1 MERKEK
7 LKLKHRSSRRVVA
20 SFVVCAWLFGGC
32 ASPVLDPV
40 PVRESSQGTRLQL
53 QVEEPDTKVE
63 VADAT
68 GKCTWTPSAT
78 MPDTIAVWVS
88 GSDNK
93 YEDCIVNKDD
103 ISSSGTVG
111 SVVLQSDQPRSRYA
125 VYPASAAVSAASG
138 SDDGS
143 VNPQVSYNTHY
154 DLSQLEASLVND
166 YTRLPMVAK
175 NSDNTTPTLAFFHVG
190 GMLRL
195 SLKGIPSGATVV
207 EVSFEGMD
215 HVTGTYEVLEG
226 GTVGGRT
233 KGAPVSGKGNRVL
246 FTLPSASVSSGSCVV
261 NVPLPCGD
269 YGTLTGVRV
278 KAGTQE
284 RVKYAAWPFIT
295 HAMGKKL
302 ECDFNTPVGPIDR
315 LVLGTDPDATLWKGQ
330 KVTRQARAYD
340 ANGNEVTGVSVAWS
354 SGNTAVATVNPST
367 GEVTAASAGEAVI
380 TATATAGSV
389 TKTASYTV
397 YVNEL
402 TGLVLDCGST
412 LTLRLGVS
420 KPVTATAV
428 YTMNGDP
435 EPPVVNWY
443 VTGPASPA
451 KTATASGTAN
461 RFTAL
466 SQGSGTITAKIEK
479 NTYGT
484 HPVLVATCN
493 FDAIP
498 VTYLPGKFSV
508 SPTEQVYFSP
518 GNLQVNYTGTSGG
531 GHTREWLFSENQW
544 DVFFLTEDELNSLP
558 NPPAGTTVKLSHFGW
573 GTAGHKNP
581 GGDYGYDENHLHY
594 EPHSNSSQEYKYCP
608 STATWW
614 LKTSG
619 NPNIGYLTLKHEK
632 NTWNADPE
640 LRSYCD
646 WGIHFDDNGVGHD
659 DKYDGTWFTLSYRQW
674 LYLAQERSSAKEK
687 ISSALLVVDNA
698 AEIKIPGLVLVPD
711 DWQCPAGCEFDY
723 MAFALGGTH
732 EGAEYYYAKNVY
744 YINTTWPLMEASGA
758 VFLPVAGYRYH
769 QPSNGQLYNPSPVW
783 GTSPYYN
790 TQGSYWTSTAEAT
803 SSNISQAPTMG
814 FHSTGILGN
823 LQYQHQA
830 RAVRLV
836 HYAN

>member
-195 SLKGIPSGATVV
+195 GLKGIPSGATVV

-233 KGAPVSGKGNRVL
+233 KGAPVSGKGNRVF

-302 ECDFNTPVGPIDR
+302 ECDFSAPVGPIDR
-315 LVLGTDPDATLWKGQ
+315 LVLGTGPDATLWKGQ
-330 KVTRQARAYD
+330 KVTRQAHAYD
-340 ANGNEVTGVSVAWS
+340 ADGNEVTTGVSIAWS

-367 GEVTAASAGEAVI
+367 GEVKAESAGQAVI

-466 SQGSGTITAKIEK
+466 SQGSGTITAKIEPA

-544 DVFFLTEDELNSLP
+544 DVFYSTNEELQSLP

-573 GTAGHKNP
+573 ATAGHKND
-581 GGDYGYDENHLHY
+581 GGDYGYDDTHIHY
-594 EPHSNSSQEYKYCP
+594 EPHSLLADYDNTVKYGP
-608 STATWW
+608 SLDNWLNVFGWDSDTWLGDATM
-614 LKTSG
+614 
-619 NPNIGYLTLKHEK
+619 
-632 NTWNADPE
+632 
-640 LRSYCD
+640 RSYCD
-646 WGIHFDDNGVGHD
+646 WGVHFDDDGVGHD
-659 DKYDGTWFTLSYRQW
+659 NWYDGTWFTLSEEQFR
-674 LYLAQERSSAKEK
+674 YLVLERNNAKRK
-687 ISSALLVVDNA
+687 RTYAVIVVDNA
-698 AEIKIPGLVLVPD
+698 AGVLVPGLVLVPD
-711 DWQCPAGCEFDY
+711 DWQCPVGCTYQIAGNKSEENSGFG
-723 MAFALGGTH
+723 FFTNI
-732 EGAEYYYAKNVY
+732 YYAD
-744 YINTTWPLMEASGA
+744 TTWPVMEASGA
-758 VFLPVAGYRYH
+758 VFLPVATTRNGHDLDNVTTYRGFTLKG
-769 QPSNGQLYNPSPVW
+769 PSH
-783 GTSPYYN
+783 
-790 TQGSYWTSTAEAT
+790 GSYWTS
-803 SSNISQAPTMG
+803 SSGYSDASAAYFT
-814 FHSTGILGN
+814 FWWDDHSFGSSYRGDDRL
-823 LQYQHQA
+823 
-830 RAVRLV
+830 VRLV
-836 HYAN
+836 HRAN

>member
-40 PVRESSQGTRLQL
+40 PVREPAQGTRLQL

-195 SLKGIPSGATVV
+195 GLKGIPSGATVV

-233 KGAPVSGKGNRVL
+233 KGTPVSGKGNRVL

-315 LVLGTDPDATLWKGQ
+315 LVLGTGPDATLWKGQ
-330 KVTRQARAYD
+330 KVTRQAHAYD
-340 ANGNEVTGVSVAWS
+340 ADGNEVTTGVSIAWS

-380 TATATAGSV
+380 TATASAGSV

-466 SQGSGTITAKIEK
+466 SQGSGTITAKIEPE

-484 HPVLVATCN
+484 HPELVATCN

-531 GHTREWLFSENQW
+531 GHTCEWLFSENQW
-544 DVFFLTEDELNSLP
+544 DVFYSTNEEQQSLP

-573 GTAGHKNP
+573 ATAGHKND
-581 GGDYGYDENHLHY
+581 GGDYGYDDTHIHY
-594 EPHSNSSQEYKYCP
+594 EPHSLLADYDNAVKYGP
-608 STATWW
+608 SMDNWINVLGW
-614 LKTSG
+614 DSD
-619 NPNIGYLTLKHEK
+619 
-632 NTWNADPE
+632 TWNADAE
-640 LRSYCD
+640 MRSYCD
-646 WGIHFDDNGVGHD
+646 WGVHFDDDGVGHD
-659 DKYDGTWFTLSYRQW
+659 DWYDGTWFTLSEEQFK
-674 LYLAQERSSAKEK
+674 YLVLERNNAKRK
-687 ISSALLVVDNA
+687 RTYAVIVVDNA
-698 AEIKIPGLVLVPD
+698 AGVLVPGLVLVPD
-711 DWQCPAGCEFDY
+711 DWQCPVGCTYQIAGNKSEENSGFG
-723 MAFALGGTH
+723 FFTNI
-732 EGAEYYYAKNVY
+732 YYAD
-744 YINTTWPLMEASGA
+744 TTWPVMEASGA
-758 VFLPVAGYRYH
+758 VFLPVTTDRNGHDLDNVTTYRGFTLKG
-769 QPSNGQLYNPSPVW
+769 PSH
-783 GTSPYYN
+783 
-790 TQGSYWTSTAEAT
+790 GSYWTS
-803 SSNISQAPTMG
+803 SSGYSDASAAYFIFG
-814 FHSTGILGN
+814 WDDHSFNSAYRCDDRL
-823 LQYQHQA
+823 
-830 RAVRLV
+830 VRLV
-836 HYAN
+836 HRAN